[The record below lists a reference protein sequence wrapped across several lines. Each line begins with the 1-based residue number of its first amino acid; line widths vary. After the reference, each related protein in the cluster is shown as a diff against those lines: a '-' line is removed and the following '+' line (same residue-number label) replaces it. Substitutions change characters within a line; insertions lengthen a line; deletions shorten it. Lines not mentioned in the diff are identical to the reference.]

1 MACLK
6 PENVVWNY
14 SMAMMC
20 SMTMFLRARR

>member
-1 MACLK
+1 MVCLK
-6 PENVVWNY
+6 PENAVWNY